1 MLGLKHAR
9 DPADLGPH
17 AGRGHEQL
25 TGSPGHGGVHE
36 GHARPVA
43 QRNIGTV
50 HGGDGLCGRGAFAR
64 QRGFVY
70 LQRGGADQPS
80 VGRDH
85 VTSLD
90 GDDVAWHEVGHV
102 DLAQGPSP
110 AHLRLA
116 YEHLLQGRHA
126 GLRLAFL
133 VKAESRVEESQ
144 RKQKDAGG
152 ELPGQEEADPAGN
165 KKNDLHRIAVL
176 AQKSAPFRL
185 RFGRRKLVAAVLEP
199 PCGDLVHREA
209 DLRVDVLRGKG
220 FGRAQDLRRGHRRVG
235 LFAA

>member
-1 MLGLKHAR
+1 M
-9 DPADLGPH
+9 
-17 AGRGHEQL
+17 
-25 TGSPGHGGVHE
+25 
-36 GHARPVA
+36 
-43 QRNIGTV
+43 V

-80 VGRDH
+80 VGRNH
-85 VTSLD
+85 ITSLD
-90 GDDVAWHEVGHV
+90 GDDVAWHELRHV

-133 VKAESRVEESQ
+133 VKAESRVEQSQ

-152 ELPGQEEADPAGN
+152 QLPGKKEADPAGN

-199 PCGDLVHREA
+199 PCGDLFRRQA
-209 DLRVDVLRGKG
+209 DLRVDVLRGEG
-220 FGRAQDLRRGHRRVG
+220 LGRAQDLRRGHRRLGRV
-235 LFAA
+235 AA